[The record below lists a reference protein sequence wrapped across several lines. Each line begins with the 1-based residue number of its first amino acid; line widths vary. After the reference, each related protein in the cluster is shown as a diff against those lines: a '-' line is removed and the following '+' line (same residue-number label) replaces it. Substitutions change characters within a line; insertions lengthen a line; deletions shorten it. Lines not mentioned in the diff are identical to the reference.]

1 MSATVENGGWHF
13 AWLAALFGWPRFTV
27 SMYINMIFMFLINA
41 LLYDNLRVCVY
52 DIFAN
57 ATAFRR

>member
-1 MSATVENGGWHF
+1 MRPYNSVQISIRCKVLMYTMYITLN
-13 AWLAALFGWPRFTV
+13 
-27 SMYINMIFMFLINA
+27 SMYINMIFMFLING